1 MSGKNKP
8 NPAAKI
14 IFLLLAIVIMTV
26 LALWAASAIFMAWH
40 GAPIEQATPTMI
52 FKYWEIYGQN
62 EQYQTSFLAAFG
74 IPFTILF
81 GVPLILWLM
90 NTDRRSL
97 HGDAQWAKPVD
108 IRKMGLFEGNST
120 SLLVGKYKGK
130 WLQYSGNQFLG
141 MIAPTRSGKGVGIVI
156 PNLLNYSHSV
166 VVLDIKGEN
175 YDLTSGFRK
184 KYGQQ
189 VFKFAPFDFD
199 EASGTSHT
207 HRYNPLSYVSDSPA
221 TQVSDIMKLAFMI
234 YPDPSGEKAGDNF
247 FQAQARA
254 LFLGLVLFLK
264 NTNNE
269 DGKPARCTIGEVLRL
284 SGGNGKS
291 LKGYILEDML
301 GTAEGYE
308 PREGLP
314 QSCIDKLS
322 AFANQS
328 DNTRSSILGTFTS
341 PLDLWLNSTIDNA
354 TSGDDFDLRKVRKEK
369 MTIYVVIPPDRL
381 LEARVL
387 INMLYSQLLAE
398 NLNELPSQNKSLKYQ
413 CLLLMDEFTAAG
425 PIPVIQKGAAYI
437 AGYNMRLLLI
447 NQNTSQLVENY
458 GKAGADT
465 LLGNIELLVMYAPA
479 PKPVTDAEEYSKLLG
494 YQTVKAKSKSRQQN
508 GGHRSESESDQR
520 RALMLP
526 QELLQMPETDEILV
540 KRGKKPI
547 YCSKIIY
554 HEDSAFKGKILEPT
568 AVPSW
573 NINKFI
579 TEFESA
585 RYISRAPTEENVIE
599 PFEASAVSFDKTI
612 NKVDLLDSNTVAS
625 ADFFSHH
632 LFDLVFDPDDN
643 EADIIAKID
652 AQAAANGVD
661 IDKLKQIEE
670 IEYQEQIKAEM
681 SDIDSPALDDLPDSS
696 SVDELD
702 LNDIPTIGDDD
713 EDNSISPAGTG
724 DDFDPEEESG
734 NY

>member
-1 MSGKNKP
+1 MSVN
-8 NPAAKI
+8 NQNATAKVV
-14 IFLLLAIVIMTV
+14 FVLLAIVVMATLI
-26 LALWAASAIFMAWH
+26 LWSASAIFMAWN
-40 GAPIEQATPTMI
+40 GAPVEKATPTMI
-52 FKYWEIYGQN
+52 LKYWEIYGQN
-62 EQYQTSFLAAFG
+62 KQYKTSFLVA
-74 IPFTILF
+74 F
-81 GVPLILWLM
+81 GVPFAIFIILPLMLWLM
-90 NTDRRSL
+90 NSERRSL
-97 HGDAQWAKPVD
+97 HGDAQWAKPSD
-108 IRKMGLFEGNST
+108 IRKMGLFTGNST
-120 SLLVGKYKGK
+120 SLLVGKYKGQ

-175 YDLTSGFRK
+175 FDLTSGFRK
-184 KYGQQ
+184 KYGQK

-199 EASGTSHT
+199 KESGTSYT

-221 TQVSDIMKLAFMI
+221 TQVSDIMKLAFML
-234 YPDPSGEKAGDNF
+234 YPDPSGKDADDNF
-247 FQAQARA
+247 FPAQARA

-269 DGKPARCTIGEVLRL
+269 DGTPSRCTIGEVLRL
-284 SGGNGKS
+284 SGGNGKN
-291 LKGYILEDML
+291 LKDYILEDML

-314 QSCIDKLS
+314 KACIDKLS

-381 LEARVL
+381 SEARVL

-398 NLNELPSQNKSLKYQ
+398 NLNQLPSQNKSLKYQ

-437 AGYNMRLLLI
+437 AGYNMRLLII

-465 LLGNIELLVMYAPA
+465 LLGNIELLVMYAPS
-479 PKPVTDAEEYSKLLG
+479 PKPLTDAEEYSKLLG

-508 GGHRSESESDQR
+508 GNHRSESESDQR

-554 HEDSAFKGKILEPT
+554 HEDPAFNGKILEPA

-579 TEFESA
+579 TEFEST
-585 RYISRAPTEENVIE
+585 RYISRAPTEENTIE

-612 NKVDLLDSNTVAS
+612 NKVDLMDSKTVAS

-632 LFDLVFDPDDN
+632 LFDLVFDPEDN

-652 AQAAANGVD
+652 AQAAANGAD
-661 IDKLKQIEE
+661 IDKIKQIEE
-670 IEYQEQIKAEM
+670 AEYQEKIKAEM
-681 SDIDSPALDDLPDSS
+681 SDIDNPASDEVPDSF
-696 SVDELD
+696 SVDEIDLD
-702 LNDIPTIGDDD
+702 DIPPIGENE
-713 EDNSISPAGTG
+713 EDNSISPVDET
-724 DDFDPEEESG
+724 DDFDPEEENG

>member
-1 MSGKNKP
+1 MSVN
-8 NPAAKI
+8 NQNATAKVV
-14 IFLLLAIVIMTV
+14 FVLLAIVVMATLI
-26 LALWAASAIFMAWH
+26 LWSASAIFMAWN
-40 GAPIEQATPTMI
+40 GAPIEKATPTMI
-52 FKYWEIYGQN
+52 LKYWEIYGQN
-62 EQYQTSFLAAFG
+62 KQYKTSFLVAFG
-74 IPFTILF
+74 VPFAIFIIL
-81 GVPLILWLM
+81 PLILWLM
-90 NTDRRSL
+90 NSERRSL
-97 HGDAQWAKPVD
+97 HGDAQWAKPSD
-108 IRKMGLFEGNST
+108 IRKMGLFTGNST
-120 SLLVGKYKGK
+120 SLLVGKYKGQ

-175 YDLTSGFRK
+175 FDLTSGFRK
-184 KYGQQ
+184 KYGQK

-199 EASGTSHT
+199 KESGTSYT

-221 TQVSDIMKLAFMI
+221 TQVSDIMKLAFML
-234 YPDPSGEKAGDNF
+234 YPDPSGEDADDNF
-247 FQAQARA
+247 FPAQARA

-269 DGKPARCTIGEVLRL
+269 DGTPSRCTIGEVLRL
-284 SGGNGKS
+284 SGGNGKN
-291 LKGYILEDML
+291 LKDYILEDML

-314 QSCIDKLS
+314 KACIDKLS

-381 LEARVL
+381 SEARVL

-398 NLNELPSQNKSLKYQ
+398 NLNQLPSQNKSLKYQ

-437 AGYNMRLLLI
+437 AGYNMRLLII

-465 LLGNIELLVMYAPA
+465 LLGNIELLVMYAPS
-479 PKPVTDAEEYSKLLG
+479 PKPLTDAEEYSKLLG

-508 GGHRSESESDQR
+508 GNHRSESESDQR

-554 HEDSAFKGKILEPT
+554 HEDPAFNGKILEPA

-579 TEFESA
+579 TEFEST
-585 RYISRAPTEENVIE
+585 RYISRAPTEENTIE
-599 PFEASAVSFDKTI
+599 SFEASAVSFDKTI
-612 NKVDLLDSNTVAS
+612 NKVDLMDSKTVAS

-632 LFDLVFDPDDN
+632 LFDLVFDPEDN

-652 AQAAANGVD
+652 AQAAANGAD
-661 IDKLKQIEE
+661 IDKIKQIEE
-670 IEYQEQIKAEM
+670 SEYQEKIKAEM
-681 SDIDSPALDDLPDSS
+681 SDIDNPASDEVPDSF
-696 SVDELD
+696 SVDEIDLD
-702 LNDIPTIGDDD
+702 DIPPIG
-713 EDNSISPAGTG
+713 ENEEENSISPVDEI
-724 DDFDPEEESG
+724 DDFDSEEESD

>member
-1 MSGKNKP
+1 
-8 NPAAKI
+8 
-14 IFLLLAIVIMTV
+14 
-26 LALWAASAIFMAWH
+26 
-40 GAPIEQATPTMI
+40 
-52 FKYWEIYGQN
+52 
-62 EQYQTSFLAAFG
+62 
-74 IPFTILF
+74 
-81 GVPLILWLM
+81 
-90 NTDRRSL
+90 
-97 HGDAQWAKPVD
+97 
-108 IRKMGLFEGNST
+108 
-120 SLLVGKYKGK
+120 
-130 WLQYSGNQFLG
+130 
-141 MIAPTRSGKGVGIVI
+141 
-156 PNLLNYSHSV
+156 
-166 VVLDIKGEN
+166 
-175 YDLTSGFRK
+175 
-184 KYGQQ
+184 
-189 VFKFAPFDFD
+189 
-199 EASGTSHT
+199 
-207 HRYNPLSYVSDSPA
+207 
-221 TQVSDIMKLAFMI
+221 
-234 YPDPSGEKAGDNF
+234 
-247 FQAQARA
+247 
-254 LFLGLVLFLK
+254 
-264 NTNNE
+264 
-269 DGKPARCTIGEVLRL
+269 
-284 SGGNGKS
+284 
-291 LKGYILEDML
+291 ML

-314 QSCIDKLS
+314 KACIDKLS

-381 LEARVL
+381 SEARVL

-398 NLNELPSQNKSLKYQ
+398 NLNQLPSQNKSLKYQ

-437 AGYNMRLLLI
+437 AGYNMRLLII

-465 LLGNIELLVMYAPA
+465 LLGNIELLVMYAPS
-479 PKPVTDAEEYSKLLG
+479 PKPLTDAEEYSKLLG

-508 GGHRSESESDQR
+508 GNHRSESESDQR

-554 HEDSAFKGKILEPT
+554 HEDPAFNGKILEPS

-579 TEFESA
+579 TEFEST
-585 RYISRAPTEENVIE
+585 RYISRAPSEENTIE

-612 NKVDLLDSNTVAS
+612 NKVDLMDSKTVAS

-632 LFDLVFDPDDN
+632 LFDLVFDPEDN

-652 AQAAANGVD
+652 AQAAANGAD
-661 IDKLKQIEE
+661 IDKIKQIEE
-670 IEYQEQIKAEM
+670 AEYQEKIKAEM
-681 SDIDSPALDDLPDSS
+681 SDIDNPASDEVPDSY
-696 SVDELD
+696 SVDEIDLD
-702 LNDIPTIGDDD
+702 DIPPIGENE
-713 EDNSISPAGTG
+713 EDNSISPVDEN
-724 DDFDPEEESG
+724 DDLDPEEESN

>member
-1 MSGKNKP
+1 MSENNQK
-8 NPAAKI
+8 AVAKI
-14 IFLLLAIVIMTV
+14 VFVLLAIVVMATLI
-26 LALWAASAIFMAWH
+26 LWSASAIFMAWN
-40 GAPIEQATPTMI
+40 GAPIEKATPTMI
-52 FKYWEIYGQN
+52 LKYWEIYGQN
-62 EQYQTSFLAAFG
+62 KQYKTSFLVS
-74 IPFTILF
+74 F
-81 GVPLILWLM
+81 GVPFAIFIILPLILWLM
-90 NTDRRSL
+90 HSERRSL
-97 HGDAQWAKPVD
+97 HGDAQWAKPSD
-108 IRKMGLFEGNST
+108 IRQMGLFKGNST
-120 SLLVGKYKGK
+120 SLLVGKYKGQ

-175 YDLTSGFRK
+175 FDLTSGFRK
-184 KYGQQ
+184 KYGQK

-199 EASGTSHT
+199 KESGISYT

-221 TQVSDIMKLAFMI
+221 TQVSDIMKLAFML
-234 YPDPSGEKAGDNF
+234 YPDPSGEDADDNF
-247 FQAQARA
+247 FPAQARA

-269 DGKPARCTIGEVLRL
+269 DGTPARCTIGEVLRL
-284 SGGNGKS
+284 SGGNGKN
-291 LKGYILEDML
+291 LKDYILEDML

-314 QSCIDKLS
+314 KACIDKLS

-369 MTIYVVIPPDRL
+369 KTIYVVIPPDRL
-381 LEARVL
+381 SEARVL

-398 NLNELPSQNKSLKYQ
+398 NLNQLPSQNKSLKYQ

-437 AGYNMRLLLI
+437 AGYNMRLLII

-465 LLGNIELLVMYAPA
+465 LLGNIELLVMYAPS
-479 PKPVTDAEEYSKLLG
+479 PKPLTDAEEYSKLLG

-508 GGHRSESESDQR
+508 GNHRSESESDQR

-554 HEDSAFKGKILEPT
+554 HEDPAFNGKILEPS

-579 TEFESA
+579 TEFEST
-585 RYISRAPTEENVIE
+585 RYISRAPSEENTIE

-612 NKVDLLDSNTVAS
+612 NKVDLMDSKTVAS

-632 LFDLVFDPDDN
+632 LFDLVFDPEDN

-652 AQAAANGVD
+652 AQAAANGAD
-661 IDKLKQIEE
+661 IDKIKQIEE
-670 IEYQEQIKAEM
+670 AEYQEKIKAEM
-681 SDIDSPALDDLPDSS
+681 SDIDNPASDEVPDSY
-696 SVDELD
+696 SVDEIDLD
-702 LNDIPTIGDDD
+702 DIPPIGENE
-713 EDNSISPAGTG
+713 EDNSISPADEN
-724 DDFDPEEESG
+724 DDLDPEEESN

>member
-1 MSGKNKP
+1 MSVN
-8 NPAAKI
+8 NQNATAKVV
-14 IFLLLAIVIMTV
+14 FVLLAIVVMATLI
-26 LALWAASAIFMAWH
+26 LWSASAIFMAWN
-40 GAPIEQATPTMI
+40 GAPIEKATPTMI
-52 FKYWEIYGQN
+52 LKYWEIYGQN
-62 EQYQTSFLAAFG
+62 KQYKTSFLVAFG
-74 IPFTILF
+74 VPFAIFIIL
-81 GVPLILWLM
+81 PLILWLM
-90 NTDRRSL
+90 NSERRSL
-97 HGDAQWAKPVD
+97 HGDAQWAKPSD
-108 IRKMGLFEGNST
+108 IRKMGLFTGNST
-120 SLLVGKYKGK
+120 SLLVGKYKGQ

-175 YDLTSGFRK
+175 FDLTSGFRK
-184 KYGQQ
+184 KYGQK

-199 EASGTSHT
+199 KESGTSYT

-221 TQVSDIMKLAFMI
+221 TQVSDIMKLAFML
-234 YPDPSGEKAGDNF
+234 YPDPSGEDADDNF
-247 FQAQARA
+247 FPAQARA

-269 DGKPARCTIGEVLRL
+269 DGTPSRCTIGEVLRL
-284 SGGNGKS
+284 SGGNGKN
-291 LKGYILEDML
+291 LKDYILEDML

-314 QSCIDKLS
+314 KACIDKLS

-381 LEARVL
+381 SEARVL

-398 NLNELPSQNKSLKYQ
+398 NLNQLPSQNKSLKYQ

-437 AGYNMRLLLI
+437 AGYNMRLLII

-465 LLGNIELLVMYAPA
+465 LLGNIELLVMYAPS
-479 PKPVTDAEEYSKLLG
+479 PKPLTDAEEYSKLLG

-508 GGHRSESESDQR
+508 GNHRSESESDQR

-554 HEDSAFKGKILEPT
+554 HEDPAFNGKILEPA

-579 TEFESA
+579 TEFEST
-585 RYISRAPTEENVIE
+585 RYISRAPTEENTIE

-612 NKVDLLDSNTVAS
+612 NKVDLMDSKTVAS

-632 LFDLVFDPDDN
+632 LFDLVFDPEDN

-652 AQAAANGVD
+652 AQAAANGAD
-661 IDKLKQIEE
+661 IDKIKQIEE
-670 IEYQEQIKAEM
+670 SEYQEKIKAEM
-681 SDIDSPALDDLPDSS
+681 SDIDNPASDEVPDSF
-696 SVDELD
+696 SVDEIDLD
-702 LNDIPTIGDDD
+702 DIPPIG
-713 EDNSISPAGTG
+713 ENEEENSISPVDEI
-724 DDFDPEEESG
+724 DDFDSEEESD